1 MNIKTISLTVIIVFA
16 VGLFSIEFF
25 SERGFNC
32 WLESQFGIET
42 DCDGYLHKNYD
53 YTDYDECRLN
63 KECWEKVI
71 DDLVNTAIN
80 DANDGVIDTDYYWGR
95 KRITNAIDDLIDDNL
110 KFEINEYFDSKLKS
124 IPYKLRQPIMDNFGL
139 EWN

>member
-1 MNIKTISLTVIIVFA
+1 MSEENKSISNIVWGVIGV
-16 VGLFSIEFF
+16 
-25 SERGFNC
+25 
-32 WLESQFGIET
+32 FGIYYFFISGFFQPYYE
-42 DCDGYLHKNYD
+42 K
-53 YTDYDECRLN
+53 YDEC
-63 KECWEKVI
+63 KTDEECWKKVI
-71 DDLVNTAIN
+71 NSLIDTAVE

-110 KFEINEYFDSKLKS
+110 KFEISEYFNSKLKS